1 LTVKESDEKLTKDS
15 FNMTD
20 TSWQLYITE
29 ENNVKYAAK
38 ANVQSNSLNIKTS
51 TTSGDNNRYS
61 GVGSYDNPE
70 GKIIDEI
77 VITESAVADTAL
89 VVKMGNDANEISS
102 ATTGSSSYFKA
113 ASSAVQISRKDGETS
128 STVFTYKPDAEY
140 KYFHI
145 STAENKAVK
154 IQSIAVH
161 YKNETHKLD
170 PEMELCKDQDGTV
183 AESKVLQYYMS
194 DAYES
199 INFDEL
205 IYSSVAATGREKV
218 TNDKT
223 VVTYTSSDPK
233 VATVNKTTGEV
244 TILRMG
250 TTIITATYP
259 GNDNY
264 VPTKASYTINVG
276 FMNPTTEEE
285 GVVPEPLVFDQY
297 DILLPKAF
305 INNVNNG
312 LENYF
317 IETVTLSV
325 RHKPG
330 YLVYYQQDLN
340 TSAGEGTFDKKPTES
355 PAGVRAYDSESNS
368 EEKWEELT
376 MTGSDGDSY
385 ATGIFEPYAEGK
397 YASTIKFKAVDAAGN
412 ESEEVVLNL
421 SKPTGVST
429 VEAEE
434 SSAEAV
440 YYNLQGQRVKDPERG
455 IYIRVIG
462 NRATKVAM

>member
-1 LTVKESDEKLTKDS
+1 LII
-15 FNMTD
+15 
-20 TSWQLYITE
+20 TSVEVYYKALY
-29 ENNVKYAAK
+29 
-38 ANVQSNSLNIKTS
+38 
-51 TTSGDNNRYS
+51 
-61 GVGSYDNPE
+61 
-70 GKIIDEI
+70 
-77 VITESAVADTAL
+77 
-89 VVKMGNDANEISS
+89 
-102 ATTGSSSYFKA
+102 
-113 ASSAVQISRKDGETS
+113 
-128 STVFTYKPDAEY
+128 
-140 KYFHI
+140 
-145 STAENKAVK
+145 
-154 IQSIAVH
+154 
-161 YKNETHKLD
+161 KLD

-205 IYSSVAATGREKV
+205 IYSSVSATDREGV
-218 TNDKT
+218 TNNET

-312 LENYF
+312 LEDYF

-330 YLVYYQQDLN
+330 YLVYYSQNMERIGD
-340 TSAGEGTFDKKPTES
+340 EGTFDKKPTES

-376 MTGSDGDSY
+376 LTGSDGDSY
-385 ATGIFEPYAEGK
+385 ATGIFEPYAAGK

-440 YYNLQGQRVKDPERG
+440 YYNLQGERVKNPERG